1 MKNILIL
8 FIALLLIGCNKTDQK
23 RIVGKWEIYA
33 KDHIP
38 NWSTVYVYEE
48 YSTPIE
54 VEFTSD
60 NYELPTL
67 TIPYTYVGSIVTI
80 DGTDNTIVWTSN
92 KEFNL
97 TYGVSETITLY
108 YRK

>member
-8 FIALLLIGCNKTDQK
+8 FIPLLLIGCNKTDQK

-60 NYELPTL
+60 NYELHTL